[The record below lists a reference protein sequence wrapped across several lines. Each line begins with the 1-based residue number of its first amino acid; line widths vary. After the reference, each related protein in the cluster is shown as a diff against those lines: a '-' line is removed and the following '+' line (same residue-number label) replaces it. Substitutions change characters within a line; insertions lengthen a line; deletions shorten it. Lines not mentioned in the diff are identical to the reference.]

1 VNRRERKYL
10 ACVCCALASIA
21 GCAMLQNGE
30 SQLFSRP
37 SRYESASILYRVGPR
52 GPTVAATRVSLV
64 SLQQQAGAEQSDA
77 DGSTGRRT
85 TLAIRY
91 PHPAGRA
98 GYARV
103 ELIVETGPATPDP
116 SSPNWL
122 DRVRRLARENLPG
135 IALAPG
141 IDEALALDL
150 PMAELDPLLVRLEQP
165 APATSPARASANV
178 SLVASINGT
187 ALPLRNTPVAELDRL
202 TARVR
207 REGSLISHK
216 AQVAEFPAAE
226 PPLAARQPPS
236 PQPASQIITASYTQ
250 PAIERLP
257 PVGPPA
263 R

>member
-1 VNRRERKYL
+1 MLDRHEWKYV
-10 ACVCCALASIA
+10 ACVCCAIASVA
-21 GCAMLQNGE
+21 GCAMLQSGE

-52 GPTVAATRVSLV
+52 NSNAAAASAALV
-64 SLQQQAGAEQSDA
+64 SYQERAGAEPPEPDRP
-77 DGSTGRRT
+77 TGRRT

-103 ELIVETGPATPDP
+103 ELIVETGAATPAP
-116 SSPNWL
+116 SSLGWL
-122 DRVRRLARENLPG
+122 DRVRRVARENLPG

-141 IDEALALDL
+141 IDEALGLDL
-150 PMAELDPLLVRLEQP
+150 PMAELDPLLLRLEQP
-165 APATSPARASANV
+165 APAARPASASVNV
-178 SLVASINGT
+178 SLVASINGA
-187 ALPLRNTPVAELDRL
+187 ALPQRNMPVAELDRL

-207 REGSLISHK
+207 REGSLISH
-216 AQVAEFPAAE
+216 QGPMDGFPPAEV
-226 PPLAARQPPS
+226 PLAAPQPS
-236 PQPASQIITASYTQ
+236 SRPASQVVRVGYTE

-257 PVGPPA
+257 PVEPTA